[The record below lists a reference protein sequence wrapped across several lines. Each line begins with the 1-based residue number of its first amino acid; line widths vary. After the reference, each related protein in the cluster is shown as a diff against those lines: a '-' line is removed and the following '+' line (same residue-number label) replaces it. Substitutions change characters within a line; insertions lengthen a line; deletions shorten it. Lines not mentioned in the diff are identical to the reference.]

1 MGIFPHQKLFIDMNT
16 SIEVIH
22 STKNTY
28 AGFPDFTSEL
38 KWLREII
45 DSRKKDAE
53 IPLSVLAQKHSP
65 PVQTASSAYA
75 SFLHN
80 ELSDSI
86 EARIMLALI
95 LATQIDPAFPD
106 KLLLE
111 NNHARLVRSKESN
124 EPIISGDTVLWLI
137 AGDNANE
144 KIKWHILFDAKHP
157 FTTGGIITP
166 GQTEPGTS
174 IYSAPLIL
182 NRTMRD
188 LFLYNEKRI
197 PRYSFDFPA
206 RRIEGG
212 MTSWDDFELNEGTRE
227 ALHQAFAV
235 MKQHENIHNW
245 EISKLTKPGCC
256 VLFHGGSGQG
266 KTASARFFGSLLGR
280 DVYELAIEGISSK
293 WVGES
298 IQRFEQFFIQAE
310 QNNWIV
316 VINEADSLF
325 GKRSDSGAGDQQG
338 SRYADQDVSYL
349 IQRMESFAG
358 LLILTTN
365 MRTNLDLAFQRRF
378 DAEVFFSQLG
388 PESLKKLFDKVWP
401 SNEME
406 YESSFNWQPLFQN
419 FPIPPASL
427 YNVIRMACAVSL
439 ENGLRT
445 VAAPLLE
452 KLVKNENLKF
462 KGQRDFS
469 R

>member
-1 MGIFPHQKLFIDMNT
+1 MNVLT
-16 SIEVIH
+16 DHSAVSKRVI
-22 STKNTY
+22 SGY
-28 AGFPDFTSEL
+28 ADFNAEL
-38 KWLREII
+38 NWLTAII
-45 DSRKKDAE
+45 DLRKQDAHTAFLE
-53 IPLSVLAQKHSP
+53 LAQKCP
-65 PVQTASSAYA
+65 PPIQPASSAYA
-75 SFLHN
+75 NFIQEKLNGSV
-80 ELSDSI
+80 ES
-86 EARIMLALI
+86 RTMLALI
-95 LATQIDPAFPD
+95 LAPQIDPSFPD
-106 KLLLE
+106 KLLMQ
-111 NNHARLVRSKESN
+111 NNHARLIRSKESN

-144 KIKWHILFDAKHP
+144 KIAWHSLFSASHP
-157 FTTGGIITP
+157 FSIGGVISL
-166 GQTEPGTS
+166 GQVEPGAS
-174 IYSAPLIL
+174 VYNAPMIL

-212 MTSWDDFELNEGTRE
+212 MTSWEDFVLNEKTQD
-227 ALHQAFAV
+227 ALQQAFAV
-235 MKQHENIHNW
+235 MKQHETIHNW
-245 EISKLTKPGCC
+245 GIHKLTKPGCC

-266 KTASARFFGSLLGR
+266 KTASARFFGTLLGK

-310 QNNWIV
+310 LNNWIV

-325 GKRSDSGAGDQQG
+325 GRRSDHGAGDQQA

-388 PESLKKLFDKVWP
+388 AESLKKLFDKIWP
-401 SNEME
+401 TSKIE
-406 YESSFNWQPLFQN
+406 YDHAFNWQSVFQN
-419 FPIPPASL
+419 FPVPPASL
-427 YNVIRMACAVSL
+427 YNIVRTSCAMAL
-439 ENGLRT
+439 ENDLKT
-445 VAAPLLE
+445 VPAALLE

-462 KGQRDFS
+462 KGQKDFS